1 MSSHTIRQL
10 IVCAVVLLTSACST
24 TGATNYTAAEVTN
37 PATGD
42 VSAALVRESSPAQV
56 YEKHLEAL
64 NSCDWKG
71 LMAQYPD
78 NVELHLL
85 DGNVVKGRQA
95 VGELFVGF
103 VKPQSEGGLCG
114 LRFTERS
121 RQQVGGTLN
130 VEWEATAD
138 FLAEPYRGSD
148 AYVTDD
154 GLMVAQVT
162 TFDGAKLKFK

>member
-1 MSSHTIRQL
+1 MSFRIIRPL
-10 IVCAVVLLTSACST
+10 IVCAVVLLASACSG
-24 TGATNYTAAEVTN
+24 GAPTSYTASEVKN

-42 VSAALVRESSPAQV
+42 VSAALVREASPVLV
-56 YEKHLEAL
+56 YEKHLQAL

-85 DGNVVKGRQA
+85 DGNVVRGRQA
-95 VGELFVGF
+95 VGDLFIGF
-103 VKPQSEGGLCG
+103 VKPQAEGGLCG
-114 LRFTERS
+114 LTFTEKS

-130 VEWEATAD
+130 IEWEANAD

-162 TFDGAKLKFK
+162 TFDGSKLKFK